1 MGCSVST
8 QSGVGGLY
16 AMPND
21 DDEGIPYWLPTNNNS
36 NNSDVMEEDNNE
48 SPQQQYISSSHST
61 RRTSNTN
68 RQKNQHIKKRPRGP
82 SQQQQDCCAAAQ
94 SETTAQWSTNL
105 CSNTI
110 TESPQRKPFPC
121 TLAQAADDGV
131 IDSVPCNLNEDTTCN
146 NPSSTLLK
154 PKSKLNHS
162 PTIMDH
168 PLAISTPQ
176 QQTTHQI
183 EENESPTIFSD
194 RQWLVLPEQKYD
206 MNTLHPSNVT
216 APFLG
221 SMYWI
226 PASPKSSPLK
236 QTSLGGGRKRIGG
249 LACQGSS
256 DPSCLV
262 YGMSG
267 DSGVMDGNK
276 KNVPSLISPTNTIE
290 DYSPMENISPDGDDE
305 GIIRP
310 FTNFGLQDMS
320 MTSISTPTENN
331 NMDESSLG
339 LQRAEKLLLS
349 LNSTEEWDEE
359 VDAGE
364 DYDEDEANDT
374 FETQDGVPQGSF
386 LHQENMTPQGETV
399 DISRELLDYS
409 ELEESYVLD
418 AVKSYQPPRQLFDNG
433 GNHNVGKVGHNV
445 GESSLMD
452 NMLDESFEVVT
463 STTPSK
469 ERRGLQ
475 NIDDVQKKD
484 QPSTNKK
491 SKGMLPSLL
500 CMAPATNL
508 LDSPVKVEK
517 KNGQETTRV
526 VTPPCPPSPNVATFH
541 TQGGSRRERHVS
553 TLPSVNIGQP
563 IRLRVTDKSS
573 HRGAS
578 SDLQV
583 SLSQQ
588 DSPCDY
594 VSYDPYFS
602 TGKYTITLPNGRP
615 YGNGL
620 VIKMGHGEFMI
631 LQDSRGAVL
640 AVIKSRYTHTPSM
653 VMYSPKKR
661 FTNQL
666 ASGHRLTR
674 RGETIVI
681 VDGNEGEALYPWALI
696 SKGGRTMGDD
706 CSIHVVNDN
715 TREGGK
721 KSTSSGIFNSEPSFR
736 GRHEFDRDLHTHTVV
751 NRTTT
756 FLEEV
761 PCCVI
766 VRDSSNLD
774 AVDITIAPG
783 KSALVLF
790 YHVNGCAQ
798 YIILV
803 IWLLHLTY
811 ICLCLT
817 AFATHMN

>member
-21 DDEGIPYWLPTNNNS
+21 DDEGIPYWLPTNNQ

-48 SPQQQYISSSHST
+48 SAQQQQQYISSSHST

-82 SQQQQDCCAAAQ
+82 SQQQQQDCCAAAQ
-94 SETTAQWSTNL
+94 SETTAQWSANL
-105 CSNTI
+105 CSNKI

-131 IDSVPCNLNEDTTCN
+131 IDSVPCNLNEDT
-146 NPSSTLLK
+146 NPTSSSTSLLK

-176 QQTTHQI
+176 PQMHTHQI
-183 EENESPTIFSD
+183 EEESPTIFTN

-206 MNTLHPSNVT
+206 MNTVHPSNVT

-226 PASPKSSPLK
+226 PASPK
-236 QTSLGGGRKRIGG
+236 QTSLGRKSIGGG

-267 DSGVMDGNK
+267 DSGVMDGK
-276 KNVPSLISPTNTIE
+276 KNVPSLISPSNTIE
-290 DYSPMENISPDGDDE
+290 DYSPMENISPTDGDDE
-305 GIIRP
+305 GIISP
-310 FTNFGLQDMS
+310 FTKFGLQDMS
-320 MTSISTPTENN
+320 MTSTPTENN
-331 NMDESSLG
+331 IMDESSLG
-339 LQRAEKLLLS
+339 LRRAEKLLLS

-374 FETQDGVPQGSF
+374 FETQDGVPQGSSF

-433 GNHNVGKVGHNV
+433 GITHQAAAVHKV

-452 NMLDESFEVVT
+452 NMLDESYEVVT

-475 NIDDVQKKD
+475 NIDDVQKKETH
-484 QPSTNKK
+484 PSANKT
-491 SKGMLPSLL
+491 SKGKLSSLL
-500 CMAPATNL
+500 CMAPTTHL
-508 LDSPVKVEK
+508 LDSPVKVE

-553 TLPSVNIGQP
+553 TLPSVNAGQP

-578 SDLQV
+578 GLQA
-583 SLSQQ
+583 SPSQQ

-681 VDGNEGEALYPWALI
+681 VDGNDGEALYPWALI

-706 CSIHVVNDN
+706 CSVFMVNDN
-715 TREGGK
+715 ARAGGR
-721 KSTSSGIFNSEPSFR
+721 KSTSSGIFNAEPSFR
-736 GRHEFDRDLHTHTVV
+736 GRHEFDRELHTHTVV

-756 FLEEV
+756 SLEEV